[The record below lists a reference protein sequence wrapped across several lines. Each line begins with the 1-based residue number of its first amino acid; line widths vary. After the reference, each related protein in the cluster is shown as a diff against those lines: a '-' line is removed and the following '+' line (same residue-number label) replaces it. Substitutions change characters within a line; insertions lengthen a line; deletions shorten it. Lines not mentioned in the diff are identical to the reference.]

1 MKNDRELSDIAR
13 IKHAL
18 TLAKSTKTGYE
29 LSQFDVIELLG
40 FIADMEQVYKEDRA
54 YVSKLGDE
62 LLNNLIAIA
71 WLRSVIAGKEQTIN
85 EMAIEIAQLQSSV
98 ENMKNEQRKLL

>member
-1 MKNDRELSDIAR
+1 MKNDRELSGIAQ

-40 FIADMEQVYKEDRA
+40 FITDMEQVYKEDRA
-54 YVSKLGDE
+54 YVT
-62 LLNNLIAIA
+62 

-85 EMAIEIAQLQSSV
+85 EMAIEIAQLQSNM
-98 ENMKNEQRKLL
+98 ENMRNEQIKPIC